1 MNTIWLSATG
11 LFGSTLLGA
20 LLGFFFKEL
29 PHKWND
35 TVLGYCSGIMLAA
48 STLGLIVPAFEQG
61 GTPHWWLIVVGVMGG
76 ALFLN
81 VLDLVTPH
89 LHHLTGLDP
98 EQHSH
103 NSNLNR
109 IMLFVLAIALPKI
122 AMTAKMLRSSVV
134 QELRKDYVR
143 TALSR
148 GRKFSSVLFVHVLRN
163 ALIPVVTFLAMTI
176 ADIAAGSIIIEQVF
190 SIPGIGRL
198 LLASILNRDFPVVLA
213 IVVMLAFLVVFVNFL
228 VDVLYQFIDPRIKVS

>member
-1 MNTIWLSATG
+1 MDAFLCEYSTI
-11 LFGSTLLGA
+11 GA
-20 LLGFFFKEL
+20 LLIDPKAYPEAAELRPDDFLCPAFAAVFRAIQRRNDAGEPADVAAGMVGQVVMSFPPFF
-29 PHKWND
+29 
-35 TVLGYCSGIMLAA
+35 LGMIF
-48 STLGLIVPAFEQG
+48 TLVFGLIFK
-61 GTPHWWLIVVGVMGG
+61 
-76 ALFLN
+76 
-81 VLDLVTPH
+81 
-89 LHHLTGLDP
+89 
-98 EQHSH
+98 
-103 NSNLNR
+103 
-109 IMLFVLAIALPKI
+109 LFVQGQFVNYTESVSGFLQYLFFPALAIALPKI